1 MNRYVLLGLFWFLV
15 GHIAVFFQLNGQFK
29 WEWFKENTFL
39 LALFGI
45 PISYFYIWGTKYAVE
60 GFDGLLWPAR
70 FLGFGVG
77 MVVYAI
83 MVAKFFNEGTQN
95 QQILQNYWGNGKSFT
110 TEDLTDDLDIMSPGA
125 RLTEL
130 REAGFDVRVVE
141 SNSNDS
147 VGRPVATYKIMK
159 RRVFA

>member
-1 MNRYVLLGLFWFLV
+1 MP
-15 GHIAVFFQLNGQFK
+15 
-29 WEWFKENTFL
+29 NT
-39 LALFGI
+39 AK
-45 PISYFYIWGTKYAVE
+45 GT
-60 GFDGLLWPAR
+60 
-70 FLGFGVG
+70 
-77 MVVYAI
+77 
-83 MVAKFFNEGTQN
+83 KFFNEGTQN

-141 SNSNDS
+141 SNSNDT
-147 VGRPVATYKIMK
+147 VGRPTATYKIMK

>member
-1 MNRYVLLGLFWFLV
+1 MP
-15 GHIAVFFQLNGQFK
+15 
-29 WEWFKENTFL
+29 NT
-39 LALFGI
+39 AK
-45 PISYFYIWGTKYAVE
+45 GT
-60 GFDGLLWPAR
+60 
-70 FLGFGVG
+70 
-77 MVVYAI
+77 
-83 MVAKFFNEGTQN
+83 KFFNEGTQN

-141 SNSNDS
+141 SNSNDT

-159 RRVFA
+159 RRVLA